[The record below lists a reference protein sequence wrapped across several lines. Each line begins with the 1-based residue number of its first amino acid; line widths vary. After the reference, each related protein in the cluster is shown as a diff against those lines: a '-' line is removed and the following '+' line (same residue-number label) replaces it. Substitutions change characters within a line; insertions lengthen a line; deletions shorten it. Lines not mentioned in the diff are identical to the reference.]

1 MSTVDATGA
10 MPTREAWL
18 AEAARK
24 ALGGGRRLVGV
35 ERVTGGTTKGV
46 FRLTM
51 DDGMIAIAFVWED
64 AENYWPDSSHAH
76 DPADPFSGEA
86 SPTFFEASHRRLRAI
101 GVPVMEIYLVD
112 RTRAG
117 YAADLAIVEDLP
129 GEHLEQVILRS
140 REDAAPLLA
149 RLAETLEVM
158 RAVRSPAFG
167 KVAVVDAGGTPPGS
181 CEGAVLTRALRDL
194 GEAAGRD
201 QRIAGA
207 RGLLEERLLSLR
219 ERVRP
224 RAEYGVVHGEL
235 GMDHV
240 RINRNGVPVIID
252 IEGLMYFDVEWEHV
266 FLRIRTYDED
276 YRRLAVDGLDEDRLA
291 LYMLAQRLSLTAGP
305 LRLLDG
311 PFPDRAFMLGI
322 VEHNLNQALEI
333 VGAVPRN

>member
-1 MSTVDATGA
+1 MDTMGM
-10 MPTREAWL
+10 MPTRDAWL
-18 AEAARK
+18 AAAARK
-24 ALGGGRRLVGV
+24 ALGGGRRLAGV

-51 DDGMIAIAFVWED
+51 DDAMTAIAYVWED
-64 AENYWPDSSHAH
+64 AENYWPDSSSAH
-76 DPADPFSGEA
+76 DPTDPFSGEA
-86 SPTFFEASHRRLRAI
+86 RLEYFEASQRRLRAI
-101 GVPVMEIYLVD
+101 GVPVVETYLVD
-112 RTRAG
+112 DSQDG

-129 GEHLEQVILRS
+129 GEHLEQVIVRS
-140 REDAAPLLA
+140 REEATPLLA
-149 RLAETLEVM
+149 RLAATLDAM

-167 KVAVVDAGGTPPGS
+167 KVAVVDAGGASPGS
-181 CEGAVLTRALRDL
+181 CEDTVLTRALRHLD
-194 GEAAGRD
+194 EAAGRD
-201 QRIAGA
+201 QRMADA

-224 RAEYGVVHGEL
+224 RTEYALVHGEL

-240 RINRNGVPVIID
+240 RVDGDGVPVMID

-266 FLRIRTYDED
+266 FLRIRMYDED

-322 VEHNLNQALEI
+322 AEHNLNQALEI
-333 VGAVPRN
+333 VGAVPRS